1 MAYYFGFAL
10 PGDHQ
15 QQLDDL
21 ITSHGQGS
29 YSSSEEIS
37 RLALL
42 GVDGVV
48 KVLALDVIEILKG
61 DKEGGSLLDIV
72 AKLVTSTMHVLL
84 RQLLGKVSNPEQDQ
98 LAAYMLRRRIDAP
111 QGRLF
116 GYQMPDDAGQRLQ
129 KVLQQAIAQDAD
141 QHAGSGNV
149 REELINAM
157 NLFIDLTTQY
167 CYDEFAACLDLG
179 FVKRKLVDVSRSTI
193 QKAGHTTVRK
203 LLTRIDDTQIRAV
216 SLHYQHMLL
225 TF

>member
-15 QQLDDL
+15 QQLDEL
-21 ITSHGQGS
+21 IAAHAEGR
-29 YSSSEEIS
+29 YSAPEEIG

-61 DKEGGSLLDIV
+61 DQEGGSLLDIV
-72 AKLVTSTMHVLL
+72 ARVVTSTMHVLL
-84 RQLLGKVSNPEQDQ
+84 KQLLGKVSHAEQDQ
-98 LAAYMLRRRIDAP
+98 LAAYMLRRRLDAP

-116 GYQMPDDAGQRLQ
+116 GYQMPDDDGQRLQ
-129 KVLQQAIAQDAD
+129 AVLQQAATQDA
-141 QHAGSGNV
+141 AGDKM
-149 REELINAM
+149 REALVSAM

-167 CYDEFAACLDLG
+167 CYDEFTACLDLG

-203 LLTRIDDTQIRAV
+203 LLMRISDEQLRAV
-216 SLHYQHMLL
+216 SQHYQHMLIRV
-225 TF
+225 

>member
-15 QQLDDL
+15 QQLDEL
-21 ITSHGQGS
+21 IAAHAEGR
-29 YSSSEEIS
+29 YSAPEEIG

-61 DKEGGSLLDIV
+61 DQEGGSLLDIV
-72 AKLVTSTMHVLL
+72 ARVVTSTMHVLL
-84 RQLLGKVSNPEQDQ
+84 KQLLGKVSHAEQDQ
-98 LAAYMLRRRIDAP
+98 LAAYMLRRRLDAP

-116 GYQMPDDAGQRLQ
+116 GYQMPDDDGQRLQ
-129 KVLQQAIAQDAD
+129 AVLQQAATQDA
-141 QHAGSGNV
+141 AGDNM
-149 REELINAM
+149 REALVSAM

-167 CYDEFAACLDLG
+167 CYDEFTACLDLG

-203 LLTRIDDTQIRAV
+203 LLMRISDEQLRAV
-216 SLHYQHMLL
+216 SQHYQHMLIRV
-225 TF
+225 

>member
-21 ITSHGQGS
+21 IAAHARGS
-29 YSSSEEIS
+29 YSPSEEIS

-48 KVLALDVIEILKG
+48 KVLALDVIDILKG
-61 DKEGGSLLDIV
+61 DQEGGSLLDLV
-72 AKLVTSTMHVLL
+72 ARLVTSTMHVLL
-84 RQLLGKVSNPEQDQ
+84 RQLLGKVSHAEQDK

-116 GYQMPDDAGQRLQ
+116 GYGMPDDAGQRLHQ
-129 KVLQQAIAQDAD
+129 VLQQAIAQDAG
-141 QHAGSGNV
+141 QNAGHV

-157 NLFIDLTTQY
+157 NLFIDLTTQN
-167 CYDEFAACLDLG
+167 CYDEFAACLELG
-179 FVKRKLVDVSRSTI
+179 FVKRKLVDVSRGTI

-203 LLTRIDDTQIRAV
+203 LLTRINDEQIRAV
-216 SLHYQHMLL
+216 SRHYQGMLL